1 MEGGRKER
9 NFWFQIKV
17 QMLHCRR
24 GVEFYIKIHREHSGL
39 LQREPPPPPPLNK
52 IQLNMK
58 KGQKYPKNCKIYLQ
72 MLDVKPSNRTYIQF
86 CNYQ

>member
-39 LQREPPPPPPLNK
+39 LQREPPPPSSKQNSTEYEKRAK
-52 IQLNMK
+52 I
-58 KGQKYPKNCKIYLQ
+58 
-72 MLDVKPSNRTYIQF
+72 S
-86 CNYQ
+86 

>member
-1 MEGGRKER
+1 MGERKETFDFKLKYKCYIAGGVW
-9 NFWFQIKV
+9 NFTFRFTENT
-17 QMLHCRR
+17 LD
-24 GVEFYIKIHREHSGL
+24 FYKEN
-39 LQREPPPPPPLNK
+39 PPPPPLNK

-86 CNYQ
+86 RNYQ